1 MFRISKVLNHN
12 AVIAVSSRGN
22 KECLIMGK
30 GIGFGKKVTQE
41 IQVSSNESIYLL
53 QEKTKRGK
61 ARDLAQSIAPEY
73 LEIADFVLNEAEKK
87 FGSLDRN
94 ILFPMADHIEYAV
107 KRIQNGEII
116 RNPLIDD
123 IRILFHEEYKVASC
137 IVPILKN
144 QMGVEMEED
153 EVGYIALHVH
163 SAIEKEE
170 VSQAIQMAQAV
181 RECVQYVEDEIGFQ
195 INIYSLS
202 YNRLMNH
209 VRYMV
214 ARGLSGEI
222 IKLNMNDYMQG
233 RFPKE
238 FEMARSVC
246 KKLGKSLKCD
256 FNDAEIGY
264 LAMHLQRV
272 IADETEE

>member
-12 AVIAVSSRGN
+12 AVIAVSPRGN
-22 KECLIMGK
+22 RECLIMGK
-30 GIGFGKKVTQE
+30 GVGFGKRVTQQIE
-41 IQVSSNESIYLL
+41 VSSEDSVYLL
-53 QEKTKRGK
+53 QAKTKRGR

-73 LEIADFVLNEAEKK
+73 LEIADAVLKEAEKK
-87 FGSLDRN
+87 FGTLDRN

-107 KRIQNGEII
+107 KRIKNGEII

-123 IRILFHEEYKVASC
+123 IRVLFHEEYKVASC
-137 IVPILKN
+137 IVPILKKR
-144 QMGVEMEED
+144 MGVIMEED

-181 RECVQYVEDEIGFQ
+181 RECVQYVEAELGFK

-214 ARGLSGEI
+214 ARGSTGEV
-222 IKLNMNDYMQG
+222 IKLNMNDYMQE

-246 KKLGKSLKCD
+246 EKLGKSLKCE

-264 LAMHLQRV
+264 LAMHVQRV
-272 IADETEE
+272 IADEVDE

>member
-12 AVIAVSSRGN
+12 AVIAVSSKDN
-22 KECLIMGK
+22 QECLIMGK
-30 GIGFGKKVTQE
+30 GIGFGKKITQK
-41 IQVSSNESIYLL
+41 IQISGKESVYLL

-73 LEIADFVLNEAEKK
+73 LEVADAVLNEAEKK
-87 FGSLDRN
+87 FGTLDRN

-137 IVPILKN
+137 IVPILKT
-144 QMGVEMEED
+144 QMGVEMEDD

-181 RECVQYVEDEIGFQ
+181 RDCVQYAEDEVGFK

-214 ARGLSGEI
+214 ARGLSGEV
-222 IKLNMNDYMQG
+222 IKLNMNDYMQA

-238 FEMARSVC
+238 FDMAKRVC
-246 KKLGKSLKCD
+246 YKLGNNLKCEFD
-256 FNDAEIGY
+256 DVEIGY

-272 IADETEE
+272 IADETEK

>member
-30 GIGFGKKVTQE
+30 GIGFGKKITQE
-41 IQVSSNESIYLL
+41 IQVSSQESVYLL
-53 QEKTKRGK
+53 QAKTKRGK
-61 ARDLAQSIAPEY
+61 ARDLAQSIAPEF
-73 LEIADFVLNEAEKK
+73 LEIADTVLNEAEKR
-87 FGSLDRN
+87 FGALDRN

-107 KRIQNGEII
+107 KRIKNGEFIS
-116 RNPLIDD
+116 NPLIDD
-123 IRILFHEEYKVASC
+123 IRILFHEEYKVAGC
-137 IVPILKN
+137 ILPILKKR
-144 QMGVEMEED
+144 MGIELEDD

-181 RECVQYVEDEIGFQ
+181 RECVQYVEDEVGFPV
-195 INIYSLS
+195 NIYSLT

-214 ARGLSGEI
+214 ARGMSGEI

-238 FEMARSVC
+238 FEMATSVC
-246 KKLGKSLKCD
+246 EKLGKSLKCE

-272 IADETEE
+272 IAEETEE